1 MVASMHIQE
10 YSMDYSFLDSN
21 KIVPV
26 VVFNS
31 VDEALPKLNALSRG
45 GIKVAEITFR
55 TACAKECIALASK
68 ECKDMLI
75 GAGTV
80 INAQQAEDAIDAGAK
95 FIVSP
100 GFSKA
105 VFEVCAKR
113 DIPLLPGIATPTD
126 IIAVKECGLDIVK
139 FFPAGAFGG
148 VKMLKALAGPFPTLK
163 FVPTGGVDAE
173 NMKEYLALPC
183 VKAIGGSW
191 MMKGDAEQIEKLSR
205 EAVKVLEEIK

>member
-1 MVASMHIQE
+1 
-10 YSMDYSFLDSN
+10 MDYSFLNDN

-26 VVFNS
+26 VVFNT
-31 VDEALPKLNALSRG
+31 VDEALPKLAALSKG

-55 TACAKECIALASK
+55 TACAEQCIALASK

-80 INAQQAEDAIDAGAK
+80 INADQCEKAINAGAK

-105 VFEVCAKR
+105 VYEVCAKHN
-113 DIPLLPGIATPTD
+113 IPFLPGIATPTD
-126 IIAVKECGLDIVK
+126 IIAARECGLEILK

-148 VKMLKALAGPFPTLK
+148 VKMLKALSAPFPNVK
-163 FVPTGGVDAE
+163 FLPTGGVDAS
-173 NMKEYLALPC
+173 NMKEYF
-183 VKAIGGSW
+183 ST
-191 MMKGDAEQIEKLSR
+191 
-205 EAVKVLEEIK
+205 